1 MIENRLIRF
10 LVSLVTSIIFC
21 IVLNSIADK
30 VGLSDATNAVTI
42 ACVVAFS
49 GLIYQLLCD
58 VLNFEMLNE
67 GFFLLVKRIIFVVLS
82 ILFIILSFAY
92 AEKIKYLN
100 SDTNKFGLMLCLMA
114 FISAST
120 LTAVYLITTSKD
132 VDSELTHF
140 FTPLAFIISFVV
152 SLIFVLILKEPRKIY
167 IFSNW
172 YNGILSV
179 LLIGYRTQIGGFC
192 EEFGDGSGFSF
203 GGSSSSS
210 HSSSSNSSNYSSS
223 YSGSSYSKTS
233 DDSRDFDT
241 GSAFESAMYSA
252 CRNIG
257 WGLETAHGRAEIKI
271 TPHVYIGACTFD
283 VDVYVSYKQGFD
295 NYDKNK
301 IASAVEDVRKR
312 VFNNAKAEVKKLQQ
326 KYKNFDNGCNISV
339 SKANYHD

>member
-10 LVSLVTSIIFC
+10 VVSLVTSIIFC
-21 IVLNSIADK
+21 VVLNSIADK
-30 VGLSDATNAVTI
+30 VGLSDVNNAVTI
-42 ACVVAFS
+42 ASFAAFS
-49 GLIYQLLCD
+49 GLIFQLLCD
-58 VLNFEMLNE
+58 VLNFEILNE

-82 ILFIILSFAY
+82 ILFISLSFAY
-92 AEKIKYLN
+92 AEKIKYLS

-132 VDSELTHF
+132 VDSKLTHF
-140 FTPLAFIISFVV
+140 FTPLAFILSFVV

-172 YNGILSV
+172 YNGILSF

-203 GGSSSSS
+203 GGSASSGSS
-210 HSSSSNSSNYSSS
+210 VSSNSSNYSSS
-223 YSGSSYSKTS
+223 YSGSSYSNTS
-233 DDSRDFDT
+233 EDSRDVDL

-252 CRNIG
+252 CRDIP
-257 WGLETAHGRAEIKI
+257 WGLTTAHGWAEINV
-271 TPHVYIGACTFD
+271 TPHVYIASCTFD

-301 IASAVEDVRKR
+301 IASAVEDVRNR

-326 KYKNFDNGCNISV
+326 KYKNYDDGCNIKV
-339 SKANYHD
+339 NQANYHD